1 MRAVVLTRFGGPEV
15 LEVRDVPDPEPA
27 AGEVRVRV
35 GAAALNNTDVWTRE
49 GAYGSNVDAGAQT
62 GWRREPFRFPRIQG
76 ADVAGRIDAVGAGVP
91 AYRVGERVLV
101 DPMIYVGGEREL
113 VDTDYLGSE
122 RDGGFAELV
131 TVPSEN
137 AHAINSAF
145 SDAELATFPT
155 AYATA
160 MRMLN
165 RARVTAGEAVLVTG
179 ASGGV
184 GSALVQ
190 LAVAR
195 GAHTFAI
202 AGESKA
208 PEVERLGAR
217 AVIGRD
223 ATDVAAALGR
233 QVDVVADV
241 VGGPAFGGLLAALRP
256 LGRYVVAGAI
266 AGPRVD
272 TDLRTVYLN
281 QLEVIGSS
289 FGSHDD
295 FAAVIDL
302 VERGQIVPLLS
313 ATYALD
319 DFGAAQAA
327 FLAKK
332 FVGKIVV
339 TPAGD

>member
-1 MRAVVLTRFGGPEV
+1 MRAVLLTRFGGPEA
-15 LEVRDVPDPEPA
+15 LELRDDVPDPEPA
-27 AGEVRVRV
+27 PGEVRLRV

-49 GAYGSNVDAGAQT
+49 GAYGSNVDEGVQT
-62 GWRREPFRFPRIQG
+62 GWRREPFAFPRIQG
-76 ADVAGRIDAVGAGVP
+76 ADVVGRIDEVGDGVE
-91 AYRVGERVLV
+91 ASRIGERVVV
-101 DPMIYVGGEREL
+101 DPMIYTGGEREL
-113 VDTDYLGSE
+113 VNTDYLGSE

-131 TVPSEN
+131 TVPAAN
-137 AHAINSAF
+137 AYAVDSAL

-165 RARVTAGEAVLVTG
+165 RARLVAGEDILVTG

-190 LAVAR
+190 LAGVR
-195 GAHTFAI
+195 GATVFAM
-202 AGESKA
+202 AGEAKA
-208 PEVERLGAR
+208 ERVEALGAR

-223 ATDVAAALGR
+223 VADIAGALGQ

-241 VGGPAFGGLLAALRP
+241 VAGPAFGRLLSALRP

-266 AGPRVD
+266 AGPQVD
-272 TDLRTVYLN
+272 ADLRTVYLN

-295 FAAVIDL
+295 FAALIEL
-302 VERGQIVPLLS
+302 VERGAIKPLLGAAYPLS
-313 ATYALD
+313 EL
-319 DFGAAQAA
+319 GAAQAEFA
-327 FLAKK
+327 AKG
-332 FVGKIVV
+332 FFGKIVV
-339 TPAGD
+339 TP

>member
-1 MRAVVLTRFGGPEV
+1 MRAVLLTRFGGADA
-15 LEVRDVPDPEPA
+15 LEFRDDVADPEPA

-49 GAYGSNVDAGAQT
+49 GAYGSNVDEGVQT
-62 GWRREPFRFPRIQG
+62 GWRREAFHFPRIQG
-76 ADVAGRIDAVGAGVP
+76 ADVAGRIDRVGPGVSEE
-91 AYRVGERVLV
+91 RVGERVVV

-113 VDTDYLGSE
+113 VDTEYLGSE

-131 TVPSEN
+131 TVPASN
-137 AHAINSAF
+137 AYAVTTTL

-165 RARVTAGEAVLVTG
+165 RARVSRGESVLVTG

-190 LAVAR
+190 LAHAR
-195 GAHTFAI
+195 GAEVFAI
-202 AGESKA
+202 ASKA
-208 PEVERLGAR
+208 KADRVAELGAR
-217 AVIGRD
+217 AVIDRD
-223 ATDVAAALGR
+223 TTDIAAELGV

-241 VGGPAFGGLLAALRP
+241 VGGPSFGTLLDSLRP

-266 AGPRVD
+266 AGPEVQA
-272 TDLRTVYLN
+272 DLRTVYLN

-295 FAAVIDL
+295 FAEVLAL
-302 VERGQIVPLLS
+302 VESGDIKPLLS
-313 ATYALD
+313 ATYPLSQLAK
-319 DFGAAQAA
+319 AQA
-327 FLAKK
+327 K
-332 FVGKIVV
+332 FVAKEFFGKIVV
-339 TPAGD
+339 QP

>member
-1 MRAVVLTRFGGPEV
+1 MRAVLLTKFGGPEA
-15 LEVRDVPDPEPA
+15 LELRDDVPAPEPA
-27 AGEVRVRV
+27 AGEVRLRV

-49 GAYGSNVDAGAQT
+49 GAYGSNVEEGAHT
-62 GWRREPFRFPRIQG
+62 GWRREPFTFPRIQG
-76 ADVAGRIDAVGAGVP
+76 ADVVGRIDK
-91 AYRVGERVLV
+91 VGEGVDACRIGQRVVV
-101 DPMIYVGGEREL
+101 DPMIYTGGEREL
-113 VDTDYLGSE
+113 VNTDYLGSE

-131 TVPSEN
+131 TVPATN
-137 AHAINSAF
+137 AHVVDSAL

-165 RARVTAGEAVLVTG
+165 RARLVAGEDILVTG

-190 LAVAR
+190 LAGAR
-195 GAHTFAI
+195 GATVFAV
-202 AGESKA
+202 AGQGKA
-208 PEVERLGAR
+208 ERVEALGAR

-223 ATDVAAALGR
+223 VVDIAAALGR

-241 VGGPAFGGLLAALRP
+241 VAGAAFGRLLSALRP

-266 AGPRVD
+266 AGPQI
-272 TDLRTVYLN
+272 TADLRTVYLN

-295 FAAVIDL
+295 FAAVLGL
-302 VERGQIVPLLS
+302 VESGAIKPLLS
-313 ATYALD
+313 ATYRLSEV
-319 DFGAAQAA
+319 GAAQAEFA
-327 FLAKK
+327 GKGF
-332 FVGKIVV
+332 FGKIVV
-339 TPAGD
+339 TP